1 MFNAIKETKPLI
13 NFASSVFNMI
23 CWQRLGVVPGY
34 VISLFSQLFLQN
46 EKYASCKIKYSAVL
60 IWK

>member
-13 NFASSVFNMI
+13 NFASNVYNMI

-46 EKYASCKIKYSAVL
+46 EK
-60 IWK
+60 